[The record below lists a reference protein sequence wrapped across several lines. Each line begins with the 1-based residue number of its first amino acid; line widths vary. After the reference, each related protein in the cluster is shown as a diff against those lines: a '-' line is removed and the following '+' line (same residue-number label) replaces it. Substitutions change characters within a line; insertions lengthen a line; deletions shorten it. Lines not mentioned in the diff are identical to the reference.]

1 MYMRRGPYSL
11 NMRNLYYIKIYH
23 PCLLLY
29 RIAGIVKNQ
38 QGNPLSNLLVE
49 SFNIDST
56 AADNYLGNTVTDLQ
70 GRFELSFNLE
80 PPKNTFEA
88 NLTSNKISEVE
99 GRPEVY
105 IVVRD
110 SNKILYRSNI
120 YSRAAEMENFN
131 IMIGQEISFSDPYA
145 NSFQREVGLI
155 LANVTRE
162 VVDLSQVDPARAA
175 QQMIRIFGNLLWYN
189 VQGVQLHGYPGPQVP
204 RYPKRTP
211 HNHTLPWNQKMEHMT
226 D

>member
-1 MYMRRGPYSL
+1 
-11 NMRNLYYIKIYH
+11 MRNLYYIKISH
-23 PCLLLY
+23 PFLLLY

-49 SFNIDST
+49 PFNVDST
-56 AADNYLGNTVTDLQ
+56 TANNYLGNTITDLH
-70 GRFELSFNLE
+70 GRFEFNFNLE
-80 PPKNTFEA
+80 VAKKTFEA
-88 NLTSNKISEVE
+88 NFSSNKISEVE
-99 GRPEVY
+99 GRPSVY

-110 SNKILYRSNI
+110 SDKILHKSDI
-120 YSRAAEMENFN
+120 YSTAAEMENFD
-131 IMIGQEISFSDPYA
+131 IMIKQEITFTDPYA

-204 RYPKRTP
+204 RYPKRTL
-211 HNHTLPWNQKMEHMT
+211 HNHTLPWNQKIKHIPE
-226 D
+226 

>member
-1 MYMRRGPYSL
+1 M
-11 NMRNLYYIKIYH
+11 
-23 PCLLLY
+23 
-29 RIAGIVKNQ
+29 KNQ

-56 AADNYLGNTVTDLQ
+56 TSDNYLGNTVTDLL
-70 GRFELSFNLE
+70 GRFEFNFNLE
-80 PPKNTFEA
+80 PTKNTFEA
-88 NLTSNKISEVE
+88 NFTSNKISEVE

-105 IVVRD
+105 IIVRD
-110 SNKILYRSNI
+110 SDKILYRSNTF
-120 YSRAAEMENFN
+120 STAAEMENFD
-131 IMIGQEISFSDPYA
+131 IMIKQEITFTDPYA

-204 RYPKRTP
+204 RYPKRTL
-211 HNHTLPWNQKMEHMT
+211 HNHTLPWNQKIDHIPE
-226 D
+226 